1 MKYGATHYDKVT
13 VEINGVPVTF
23 TKVDYYPY
31 VAGND
36 VDPPEPP
43 MVDWDE
49 TFIGEVNIDGLL
61 ACSNSFADVLVEELI
76 RFLED

>member
-1 MKYGATHYDKVT
+1 M
-13 VEINGVPVTF
+13 
-23 TKVDYYPY
+23 DYYPY
-31 VAGND
+31 VPGND

-49 TFIGEVNIDGLL
+49 TLIGDVNIDGLL
-61 ACSNSFADVLVEELI
+61 ACSNSFADVVVEELI